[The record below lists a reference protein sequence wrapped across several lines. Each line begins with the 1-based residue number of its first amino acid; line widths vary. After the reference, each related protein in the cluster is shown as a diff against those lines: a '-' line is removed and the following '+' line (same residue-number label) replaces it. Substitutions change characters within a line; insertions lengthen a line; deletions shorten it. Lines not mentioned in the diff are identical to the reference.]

1 MFCKLI
7 SYCLSGINTIKVD
20 VEVDLSEGLPYFDI
34 VGLADS
40 SVKESKE
47 RVRSAIR
54 NSGFDFPIKR
64 ITINLAPADMR
75 KEGCIYDLPIAL
87 GILCCMGIIRE
98 EKLKDTLFIGE
109 LALDGSLRQV
119 RAILPILCASEQ
131 DNIKKCIIPY
141 SNSREAVALDTTS
154 IIGANSLS
162 EIVSYLNNNEAL
174 KPFVQTDTTYTCEYP
189 LDFKD
194 VKGQENAKKGLMI
207 CAAGFHHALLIGAP
221 GSGKTMLAK
230 RIPSIL
236 SSLTHEESIEV
247 TKVYSIANKLPD
259 SSIIRTRPFRA
270 PHHTISIHGLT
281 GGGSHPKPGEISL
294 AHLGVLFLDELLE
307 FNKQTL
313 ETLRQPIENHEVT
326 LSRAN
331 YTVTYPARFLFVA
344 STNPC
349 PCGYYPD
356 TRKCSCSISA
366 IRKYLSKLS
375 GPLLDRIDLHME
387 THPIPLTSMHTNNSL
402 SSKDMY
408 KKVKNAVEIQ
418 KERYIN
424 DSISYNSELTPEL
437 IKRYCKLSPS
447 GEKLINTW
455 YEQTSSSA
463 RLYDKII
470 KLSRTIADL
479 NQSALIQEEHV
490 AEAISFRSLD
500 SNFWG

>member
-7 SYCLSGINTIKVD
+7 SYCLNGIDTVKVD
-20 VEVDLSEGLPYFDI
+20 VEIDLSDGLPYFDI
-34 VGLADS
+34 VGLANS

-54 NSGFDFPIKR
+54 NSGFEFPIKR

-87 GILCCMGIIRE
+87 GILCCIGIIRE
-98 EKLKDTLFIGE
+98 EKLKNTLFIGE

-119 RAILPILCASEQ
+119 RGILPILCATKQ
-131 DNIKKCIIPY
+131 DKIENCVIPY
-141 SNSREAVALDTTS
+141 SNYEEASALDTS
-154 IIGANSLS
+154 GIIGANSLY
-162 EIVSYLNNNEAL
+162 EIVSYLNDD
-174 KPFVQTDTTYTCEYP
+174 KPLRPFLQTGTSSKHENT

-207 CAAGFHHALLIGAP
+207 CAAGFHHALLIGPP

-236 SSLTHEESIEV
+236 SPLTHDESIEV
-247 TKVYSIANKLPD
+247 TKIYSIANKLPD
-259 SSIIRTRPFRA
+259 CSIIRTRPFRS

-281 GGGSHPKPGEISL
+281 GGGASPKPGEISL

-307 FNKQTL
+307 FNRQTL
-313 ETLRQPIENHEVT
+313 ETLRQPIENHKVT

-356 TRKCSCSISA
+356 TKKCSCSISA
-366 IRKYLSKLS
+366 IRKYLGKLS
-375 GPLLDRIDLHME
+375 GPLLDRIDIHME
-387 THPIPLTSMHTNNSL
+387 THPIPLSSMHTTDSL

-408 KKVKNAVEIQ
+408 KRVKIAEEIQ
-418 KERYIN
+418 RDRYAN
-424 DSISYNSELTPEL
+424 DLISYNSELTPEL
-437 IKRYCKLSPS
+437 IKKYCKLSQS
-447 GEKLINTW
+447 GVKLLNIW
-455 YEQTSSSA
+455 YEKTSSSA

-479 NQSALIQEEHV
+479 NQSELIHEEHV
-490 AEAISFRSLD
+490 AEAISFRKLD
-500 SNFWG
+500 SNFWE